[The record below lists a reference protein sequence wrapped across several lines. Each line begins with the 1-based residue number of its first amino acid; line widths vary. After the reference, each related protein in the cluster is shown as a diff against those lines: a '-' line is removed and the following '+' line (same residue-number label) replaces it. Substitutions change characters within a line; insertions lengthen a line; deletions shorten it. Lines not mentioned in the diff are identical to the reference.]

1 MQEKY
6 FAASNS
12 SAGFKNYFC
21 EIFGCADFLYII
33 KGGPGTGKSSFMRT
47 VADSALERGERV
59 EFYYCSSDPESIDG
73 IMIHTKSRRVGI
85 IDGTPPH
92 VSEPKYP
99 GAYDEIINLG
109 AFWNRELLI
118 KQKNEIMALS
128 DRKGAEYKR
137 AYTFLRSVGNLRA
150 VNDALVSDAV
160 DFDKMSAAT
169 KRLLAHIPEL
179 KEGKATLIP
188 ALTDSISMNGRVR
201 FDTFEMRAQKVYSVG
216 DVYGVGH
223 MFLDKIAELLREFD
237 VVARISYDPVCPI
250 HVDGIFI
257 EGVDIAFV
265 LCDANDDRFR
275 SDSDGDTAH
284 GDHSVFINVKRF
296 INAEKL
302 RENRSEIRYTA
313 HLAQNSLD
321 GALHALSKAK
331 IYHFLL
337 EDIYG
342 KAMHWRK
349 KDEFEKN
356 FVL

>member
-12 SAGFKNYFC
+12 SEGFKNYFC
-21 EIFGCADFLYII
+21 DIFGTADFLYII
-33 KGGPGTGKSSFMRT
+33 KGGPGTGKSSFMLRQ
-47 VADSALERGERV
+47 AESAMEKGWRV
-59 EFYYCSSDPESIDG
+59 EFYYCSSDPDSIDG
-73 IMIHTKSRRVGI
+73 ILIRTDERRVGI

-109 AFWNRELLI
+109 AFWNRDLLI
-118 KQKNEIMALS
+118 KQKNEIMALC
-128 DRKGAEYKR
+128 DRKSAEYKN

-150 VNDALVSDAV
+150 VNDALIFEAV
-160 DFDKMSAAT
+160 DQEKMRAAA
-169 KRLLAHIPEL
+169 KRILAHIPEL
-179 KEGKATLIP
+179 DKGVATFRTALI
-188 ALTDSISMNGRVR
+188 DSVSMNGRVR
-201 FDTFEMRAQKVYSVG
+201 FNTFEKRAKRLYLVG
-216 DVYGVGH
+216 DVYGAGH
-223 MFLDKIAELLREFD
+223 MFLNIVSELLGDFD
-237 VVARISYDPVCPI
+237 VSVRISYDPVCAK
-250 HVDGIFI
+250 HVDAIFI
-257 EGVDIAFV
+257 EGADTAFV
-265 LCDANDDRFR
+265 LCDGADEALRADAN
-275 SDSDGDTAH
+275 GDVVQDETRM
-284 GDHSVFINVKRF
+284 FINVKRF
-296 INAEKL
+296 IDADKL

-356 FVL
+356 FIL